1 MARAKNRKIKDLLYE
16 QVARIT
22 RALASPKRLEIVE
35 VLCQGEKTVESLA
48 QSTDLDIRLASAHLK
63 QLKAAR
69 LVESRKDGRYVHY
82 RLADDAVASLWVSL
96 RSAAEGRLAEL
107 QNVIRD
113 FVSEPHA
120 LAPLDRRALLVKAR
134 DGEVTLIDVRP
145 ESEYAAAHLPF
156 ARSVPLDE
164 LKRRLAELPR
174 ETEIVAYCRGPFC
187 MFANDAVAFLRAQG
201 YRARRIEDGIAEWR
215 ASGMPLEGSGTA
227 G

>member
-1 MARAKNRKIKDLLYE
+1 MKEAENRTIKDLLYD
-16 QVARIT
+16 QVARIA

-48 QSTDLDIRLASAHLK
+48 QSTDLDIRMASAHLK
-63 QLKAAR
+63 ELKAAR
-69 LVESRKDGRYVHY
+69 LVESRKQGRYVHY
-82 RLADDAVASLWVSL
+82 RLADEAVASLWVSL
-96 RSAAEGRLAEL
+96 RSVAEELLAEL
-107 QNVIRD
+107 QKVVRD

-120 LAPLDRRALLVKAR
+120 LAPLDRRTMLAKAR
-134 DGEVTLIDVRP
+134 DGQVIVIDVRP

-174 ETEIVAYCRGPFC
+174 GTEIVAYCRGPFC

-201 YRARRIEDGIAEWR
+201 YQARRIEDGVAEWR
-215 ASGMPLEGSGTA
+215 ASGMPLDRGGA
-227 G
+227 AA

>member
-1 MARAKNRKIKDLLYE
+1 MKSPESRKIKDLLYE

-82 RLADDAVASLWVSL
+82 RLADEAVASLWVSL
-96 RSAAEGRLAEL
+96 RSVAEGRLAEL

-113 FVSEPHA
+113 LVSEPHA
-120 LAPLDRRALLVKAR
+120 LAPLDRRALLAKAR

-145 ESEYAAAHLPF
+145 ESEYAAEHLPY

-174 ETEIVAYCRGPFC
+174 ETDIVAYCRGPFC
-187 MFANDAVAFLRAQG
+187 LFANEAVAFLRAQG
-201 YRARRIEDGIAEWR
+201 YQARRIEDGVAEWR
-215 ASGMPLEGSGTA
+215 ASGMPLEA
-227 G
+227 GRAA

>member
-1 MARAKNRKIKDLLYE
+1 MKHTKSRKIKDLLYE

-48 QSTDLDIRLASAHLK
+48 QNTDLDIKMASAHLK

-69 LVESRKDGRYVHY
+69 LVESRKEGRYVHY
-82 RLADDAVASLWVSL
+82 RLADDMVAFLWVSF
-96 RSAAEGRLAEL
+96 RSVAEGRLAEL
-107 QNVIRD
+107 QNAIRE

-120 LAPLDRRALLVKAR
+120 LAPLDRRAMLAKAR
-134 DGEVTLIDVRP
+134 DGEVIVIDVRP

-164 LKRRLAELPR
+164 LKHRLAELPR

-187 MFANDAVAFLRAQG
+187 MFANEAVAFLRAQG
-201 YRARRIEDGIAEWR
+201 YRARRIEDGVAEWR
-215 ASGMPLEGSGTA
+215 ASGMPLEA
-227 G
+227 GEASA